1 MSLISSLNIGRNAL
15 AVQQAAI
22 QVTTNNIANAGNPD
36 YTRQTAGISPNNDQ
50 QYRPGLFLGT
60 GVNLTSVNRQID
72 NALLARLR
80 GATSDNAGAYT
91 AQSWL
96 ARVESMFNA
105 LGNNGLSS
113 QMSEFFNGWSK
124 LAGSPQDLG
133 LRQIVLTNGTT
144 LARSMN
150 DVRRQLTGLRTDLD
164 QRIEAQA
171 RNADDLAGRIADL
184 NSRITVSE
192 GGLSGQANG
201 LRDQR
206 DALIR
211 QLSELM
217 DVSTTVDGNSVNVF
231 VGSQPLVLG
240 TTSRGVTVRQTTG
253 PGGVETSL
261 VFREDGNT
269 VIPVKGGELGGLM
282 SARSTG
288 LEITGRLDGMAK
300 SLIFELNK
308 LHSSG
313 QGLTG
318 ITSVS
323 STNSVMNAGARLD
336 SAAAGLPFPV
346 QNGSFVV
353 TVTDNATGLTTSKLI
368 RVDLSPGASPPTS
381 LNDLAAQLADSNI
394 MATVA
399 GGQLT
404 IGAASPDVTL
414 TFSQDSSG
422 VLAAL
427 GINTFF
433 TGTDAATIAVNATL
447 AANPS
452 LLAAAR
458 NSSPGD
464 NQTAL
469 AIAALD
475 TQKFE
480 SAGGLTLRQ
489 IYDTMIS
496 NIAASTSSAKTV
508 AEGTALVLQTLE
520 AQREALSGVSLDE
533 ESINLIKQQRA
544 FQGAARI
551 ISTVDELMQ
560 TVLNLVR

>member
-96 ARVESMFNA
+96 ARVESVFNA
-105 LGNNGLSS
+105 LGSNGLSS

-164 QRIEAQA
+164 HRIEAQA
-171 RNADDLAGRIADL
+171 RNADDLASRIADL

-240 TTSRGVTVRQTTG
+240 TTARGVSVRQTTG

-261 VFREDGNT
+261 VFREDGST

-282 SARSTG
+282 SARSTV
-288 LEITGRLDGMAK
+288 LEITGRLDGVAK

-318 ITSVS
+318 ITTVS
-323 STNSVMNAGARLD
+323 STNSVLNAGARLD

-394 MATVA
+394 TATVA

-422 VLAAL
+422 ILAAL

-475 TQKFE
+475 TQRFE

-508 AEGTALVLQTLE
+508 AEGTALVLQTLQ